1 MAIKKD
7 TNSSKKI
14 CLGIESTAHTFGIGI
29 VDFEGNVLSIVND
42 TYVPDTGGLHPRK
55 VVEHHNLIF
64 LNVLKQAL
72 KQANISVR
80 NLDLI
85 AFSQGPGLG
94 PCLRIGAGIA
104 RTLSQKLK
112 IPIVGANHCIGH
124 VEIGRRISGFKD
136 PLTLYVSGGNT
147 IVSAFESGRYQVFGE
162 TLDLAVGNMIDM
174 VARDLGLPHPGGPK
188 IEKLALSGSK
198 YIELPYVVKGMDLSF
213 SGLYTKCR
221 NLINSSGFGTDYT
234 PEDIS
239 FSLQETAYAMLSE
252 VTERALAHTEKTEV
266 LLTGGVAANKR
277 LQQMIKYISDEH
289 DAKFFSVPLRLA
301 GDNGAMIAWAGILHY
316 LNRGGM
322 KIKLTAIDP
331 KWRMDEVD
339 ISWRQKDDSFLN
351 KTDFN
356 PSDTPIPQKIDL
368 NPGLLTDRG
377 NIIKK
382 GAEAILL
389 RVNHFGNDILVKYRI
404 RKKYRIH
411 EIDKMLR
418 DKRTVNEARTLI
430 RVKKFDVPVPIIH
443 EIDKKKSCIYMSY
456 LKGVRLKDII
466 LKKDPELKAI
476 FKKVGKFV
484 AKLHKN
490 HQIHGDLT
498 TSNIIIEKNGK
509 NMFFIDFGLSY
520 NSSTREDMAV
530 DLHLFKRVM
539 TSTHGDFFEFIF
551 PPFIEGYVNEY
562 GIKEGT
568 KIVEEIEDIELRGR
582 YIKKDKRKRGVIKK
596 TR

>member
-1 MAIKKD
+1 
-7 TNSSKKI
+7 
-14 CLGIESTAHTFGIGI
+14 
-29 VDFEGNVLSIVND
+29 
-42 TYVPDTGGLHPRK
+42 
-55 VVEHHNLIF
+55 
-64 LNVLKQAL
+64 
-72 KQANISVR
+72 
-80 NLDLI
+80 
-85 AFSQGPGLG
+85 
-94 PCLRIGAGIA
+94 
-104 RTLSQKLK
+104 
-112 IPIVGANHCIGH
+112 
-124 VEIGRRISGFKD
+124 
-136 PLTLYVSGGNT
+136 
-147 IVSAFESGRYQVFGE
+147 
-162 TLDLAVGNMIDM
+162 MIDM

-530 DLHLFKRVM
+530 DLHLFKRVI